1 MADTKKILILYASA
15 GHGHEKA
22 AKAVA
27 EACAARGG
35 LRVDCVDVLKHT
47 SFGFGARYR
56 GLYLFLIQSM
66 PWVWGFFYYFA
77 DIPFLYFILGPVRR
91 LNNHFFASGVEKLV
105 MESSA
110 DVVISAHFMGCE
122 VTAHLKKKGR
132 TNAKLVTIVT
142 DYLPHT
148 FWIEAAT
155 DRYCVASDETKRDLE
170 RRGVP
175 AENIVVTGIP
185 IEAKFSS
192 ASPRETVRKA
202 MGLSPSVFTVLLTSG
217 GAGVVLLES
226 LVDSLAIQEPPL
238 QLLVVCGT
246 NAKMRERLQQ
256 KHQERSN
263 IRLFGFVDNIQEL
276 MSAADLVVGKGGGL
290 TITESLAMARPMVL
304 TGAVPGQETRN
315 VVVMVRKGAA
325 SRANA
330 LVQVVAAISKYRTD
344 AAFYQKTLRVIEA
357 VRRPK
362 AADGVLDTAL
372 GA

>member
-1 MADTKKILILYASA
+1 MADKKILILYASA

-27 EACAARGG
+27 EACRARGG
-35 LRVDCVDVLKHT
+35 AQVECVDVLKHT

-56 GLYLFLIQSM
+56 ALYLFLIQKM
-66 PWVWGFFYYFA
+66 AWLWGFFYYLA
-77 DIPFLYFILGPVRR
+77 DIRPLYILIGPLRR
-91 LNNHFFASGVEKLV
+91 VNNHFFASGVEKLV
-105 MESSA
+105 VESKA

-132 TNAKLVTIVT
+132 TQAKLVTIVT

-148 FWIEAAT
+148 FWIEKET
-155 DRYCVASDETKRDLE
+155 DRYCVGSEDTKRDLE
-170 RRGVP
+170 KRDVP
-175 AENIVVTGIP
+175 SEKILVTGIP

-192 ASPRETVRKA
+192 APPRDAVRKSMELNPA
-202 MGLSPSVFTVLLTSG
+202 LFTVLLTSG

-226 LVDSLAIQEPPL
+226 LVGLLAIQEPPM

-246 NAKMRERLQQ
+246 NAKMLERLQK
-256 KHQERSN
+256 KHRERVN
-263 IRLFGFVDNIQEL
+263 LRFFGFVDNIQEL

-315 VVVMVRKGAA
+315 VVVMVKKGAA
-325 SRANA
+325 SRADS
-330 LVQVVAAISKYRTD
+330 LKQVLAMIAKYRSD
-344 AAFYQKTLRVIEA
+344 GSFYKKTLDVIEA
-357 VRRPK
+357 TRRPK
-362 AADGVLDTAL
+362 AADAVLDAAL